1 LNPINTDRI
10 YNASS
15 RLVGQQAFRFIS
27 KFDSN
32 LREAGALG
40 LALCLLRVCEHW
52 RVDVREFLKVAEQVF
67 RKAEESKANRSDQTE
82 IRAVDQYIQEE
93 L

>member
-1 LNPINTDRI
+1 MTPINIDRL
-10 YNASS
+10 YNAVP
-15 RLVGQQAFRFIS
+15 RTVGQQAFRFIS

-32 LREAGALG
+32 FREAGALG

-52 RVDVREFLKVAEQVF
+52 KLDVREFLKVAEQIYK
-67 RKAEESKANRSDQTE
+67 KAEDSKVSRSDQTE
-82 IRAVDQYIQEE
+82 IRTVDQYIKEE